1 MGGAAGIHLRDC
13 GTPAGFENTRKM
25 QTGRE
30 ELSPKARARR
40 APRAPGVYLMRDAAG
55 LVVYVGKA
63 KDLKRRLASYFAP
76 RTRLTPKVA
85 AMMDT
90 VHDLEW
96 HEVRTETESLLLEGR
111 LIKRWRPRWNILF
124 RDDKQ
129 FPQIRVDLQ
138 DPVPRFR
145 IVRARTSETAR
156 HYGPFPHQRA
166 VRRALNEMRTKFG
179 ILLGD
184 AAPERLPDGRWRLYS
199 GARAEIQRHANEVT
213 EEEYRKRVDDACAF
227 LDGKAAEWAE
237 AVEAEMRAAAEAR
250 DYEKAADMRDLL
262 EALRRTTEKSR
273 RFLRENPL
281 PRRDEAAALAA
292 LAAALGLERPPATAE
307 CFDIS
312 HISGTLA
319 VASMVRFVDGQAD
332 KSGYR
337 RFRIR
342 SFEGND
348 DFRAMQEVVGRR
360 YTRLHEEHRAFPEL
374 VIIDGGLGQVH
385 AALAA
390 FREHD
395 LAPPPLIGLAKREET
410 VVFPD
415 GRELKLPR
423 HDVGLALLMRIR
435 DEAHRFANDFNAELR
450 TRKLRESVL
459 DEMPGLGPARRK
471 ALLEAFGSIQALRK
485 ATEAEIAEVPGF
497 GEATARELRKFLDT
511 RTRRTPEDPEGTD

>member
-1 MGGAAGIHLRDC
+1 
-13 GTPAGFENTRKM
+13 M
-25 QTGRE
+25 QTDRE
-30 ELSPKARARR
+30 ELSPKAKARR
-40 APRAPGVYLMRDAAG
+40 APHTPGVYLMKDAAG

-63 KDLKRRLASYFAP
+63 KDLKKRLASYFVP
-76 RTRLTPKVA
+76 RQRMTPKVA

-90 VHDLEW
+90 VADMEW
-96 HEVRTETESLLLEGR
+96 HEVRSETEALLLEGK

-129 FPQIRVDLQ
+129 FPQVRVDLA
-138 DPVPRFR
+138 DALPKFR
-145 IVRARTSETAR
+145 IVRARTTDACR
-156 HYGPFPHQRA
+156 YFGPFPHQQA
-166 VRRALNEMRTKFG
+166 VRRTLNEMRKKFG
-179 ILLGD
+179 ILLAD
-184 AAPERLPDGRWRLYS
+184 SNPVAQPDGTWKLYDD
-199 GARAEIQRHANEVT
+199 ARSEIQKHANVVTTEEYAARVT
-213 EEEYRKRVDDACAF
+213 EACAF
-227 LDGKAAEWAE
+227 LEGKVETWAE
-237 AVEAEMRAAAEAR
+237 QVEADMRKAAAER
-250 DYEKAADMRDLL
+250 DYEKAASLRDLL
-262 EALRRTTEKSR
+262 DALKRTTEKSR

-281 PRRDEAAALAA
+281 PRRDEAGALAS

-337 RFRIR
+337 RFKIK

-348 DFRAMQEVVGRR
+348 DFRSMQEVVGRR

-374 VIIDGGLGQVH
+374 VIIDGGLGQVG

-390 FREHD
+390 FKEHD

-410 VVFPD
+410 IVFPD

-450 TRKLRESVL
+450 SRKLRESLL
-459 DEMPGLGPARRK
+459 DEMPGLGPKRK
-471 ALLEAFGSIQALRK
+471 DALLAHFGSIQKLRK
-485 ATEAEIAEVPGF
+485 ATVEEIAEVAGLSDKLA
-497 GEATARELRKFLDT
+497 GEVKAYLEAR
-511 RTRRTPEDPEGTD
+511 G

>member
-1 MGGAAGIHLRDC
+1 
-13 GTPAGFENTRKM
+13 M
-25 QTGRE
+25 QTDRE
-30 ELSPKARARR
+30 ELSPKAKARR
-40 APRAPGVYLMRDAAG
+40 APHTPGVYLMKDAAG

-63 KDLKRRLASYFAP
+63 KDLKKRLASYFVP
-76 RTRLTPKVA
+76 RQRMTPKVA

-90 VHDLEW
+90 VADMEW
-96 HEVRTETESLLLEGR
+96 HEVRSETEALLLEGK

-129 FPQIRVDLQ
+129 FPQVRVDLA
-138 DPVPRFR
+138 DDLPKFR
-145 IVRARTSETAR
+145 IVRARTTDACR
-156 HYGPFPHQRA
+156 YFGPFPHQQA
-166 VRRALNEMRTKFG
+166 VRRTLNEMRKKFG
-179 ILLGD
+179 ILLAD
-184 AAPERLPDGRWRLYS
+184 STPTAQPDGTWKLYDD
-199 GARAEIQRHANEVT
+199 ARSEIQKHANVVTVEEYAARVT
-213 EEEYRKRVDDACAF
+213 EACAF
-227 LDGKAAEWAE
+227 LEGKVESWGEQVEADMRKAAAD
-237 AVEAEMRAAAEAR
+237 R
-250 DYEKAADMRDLL
+250 DYEKAASLRDLL
-262 EALRRTTEKSR
+262 DALKRTTEKSR

-281 PRRDEAAALAA
+281 PRRDEAGALTS

-337 RFRIR
+337 RFKIK

-348 DFRAMQEVVGRR
+348 DFRSMQEVVGRR

-374 VIIDGGLGQVH
+374 VIIDGGLGQVG

-390 FREHD
+390 FKEHD
-395 LAPPPLIGLAKREET
+395 LSPPPLIGLAKREET
-410 VVFPD
+410 IVFPD

-450 TRKLRESVL
+450 SRKLRESLL
-459 DEMPGLGPARRK
+459 DEMPGLGPKRK
-471 ALLEAFGSIQALRK
+471 DALLAHFGSIQKLRK
-485 ATEAEIAEVPGF
+485 ATVEEIAEVAGLSDKLA
-497 GEATARELRKFLDT
+497 GEVKAYLEAR
-511 RTRRTPEDPEGTD
+511 G

>member
-1 MGGAAGIHLRDC
+1 
-13 GTPAGFENTRKM
+13 M
-25 QTGRE
+25 QTDRE
-30 ELSPKARARR
+30 ELSPKAKARR
-40 APRAPGVYLMRDAAG
+40 APHTPGVYLMKDAAG

-63 KDLKRRLASYFAP
+63 KDLKKRLASYFVP
-76 RTRLTPKVA
+76 RQRLTPKVA

-90 VHDLEW
+90 VADMEW
-96 HEVRTETESLLLEGR
+96 HEVRSETEALLLEGK

-129 FPQIRVDLQ
+129 FPQVRVDLA
-138 DPVPRFR
+138 DPLPRFR
-145 IVRARTSETAR
+145 IVRARTTDSCR
-156 HYGPFPHQRA
+156 YFGPFPHQQA
-166 VRRALNEMRTKFG
+166 VRRTLNEMRKKFG
-179 ILLGD
+179 ILLAD
-184 AAPERLPDGRWRLYS
+184 SNPVAQPDGTWKLYDD
-199 GARAEIQRHANEVT
+199 ARSEIQKHANIVT
-213 EEEYRKRVDDACAF
+213 VEAYAARVAEACAF
-227 LDGKAAEWAE
+227 LEGKVDDWGEQ
-237 AVEAEMRAAAEAR
+237 VEAEMRQAAAAR
-250 DYEKAADMRDLL
+250 DYEKAASLRDLL
-262 EALRRTTEKSR
+262 DALRRTTEKSR

-281 PRRDEAAALAA
+281 PRRDEAGALAA

-337 RFRIR
+337 RFKIK

-348 DFRAMQEVVGRR
+348 DFGSMQEVVGRR

-374 VIIDGGLGQVH
+374 VIIDGGLGQVG

-390 FREHD
+390 FKEHD

-410 VVFPD
+410 IVFPD

-450 TRKLRESVL
+450 SRKLRESLL
-459 DEMPGLGPARRK
+459 DEMPGLGPKRK
-471 ALLEAFGSIQALRK
+471 AALLARFGSIQKLRK
-485 ATEAEIAEVPGF
+485 ATEAEIAEVAGLSAKLASEVKAYL
-497 GEATARELRKFLDT
+497 EAR
-511 RTRRTPEDPEGTD
+511 G

>member
-1 MGGAAGIHLRDC
+1 
-13 GTPAGFENTRKM
+13 M
-25 QTGRE
+25 QTDRE
-30 ELSPKARARR
+30 ELSPKAKARR
-40 APRAPGVYLMRDAAG
+40 APHTPGVYLMKDAAG

-63 KDLKRRLASYFAP
+63 KDLKKRLASYFVP
-76 RTRLTPKVA
+76 RQRMTPKVA

-90 VHDLEW
+90 VADMEW
-96 HEVRTETESLLLEGR
+96 HEVRSETEALLLEGK

-129 FPQIRVDLQ
+129 FPQVRVDLA
-138 DPVPRFR
+138 DALPKFR
-145 IVRARTSETAR
+145 IVRARTTDACR
-156 HYGPFPHQRA
+156 YFGPFPHQQA
-166 VRRALNEMRTKFG
+166 VRRTLNEMRKKFG
-179 ILLGD
+179 ILLAD
-184 AAPERLPDGRWRLYS
+184 STPTALPDGTWKLYDD
-199 GARAEIQRHANEVT
+199 ARSEIQKHANVVTVEEYAARVT
-213 EEEYRKRVDDACAF
+213 EACAF
-227 LDGKAAEWAE
+227 LEGKVESWGEQVEADMRKAAAD
-237 AVEAEMRAAAEAR
+237 R
-250 DYEKAADMRDLL
+250 DYEKAASLRDLL
-262 EALRRTTEKSR
+262 DALKRTTEKSR

-281 PRRDEAAALAA
+281 PRRDEAGALTS

-337 RFRIR
+337 RFKIK

-348 DFRAMQEVVGRR
+348 DFRSMQEVVGRR

-374 VIIDGGLGQVH
+374 VIIDGGLGQVG

-390 FREHD
+390 FKEHD

-410 VVFPD
+410 IVFPD

-450 TRKLRESVL
+450 SRKLRESLL
-459 DEMPGLGPARRK
+459 DEMPGLGPKRK
-471 ALLEAFGSIQALRK
+471 EALLAHFGSIQKLRK
-485 ATEAEIAEVPGF
+485 ATVEEIAEVAGLSDKLA
-497 GEATARELRKFLDT
+497 GEVKAYLEAR
-511 RTRRTPEDPEGTD
+511 G

>member
-1 MGGAAGIHLRDC
+1 
-13 GTPAGFENTRKM
+13 M
-25 QTGRE
+25 QTDRE
-30 ELSPKARARR
+30 ELSPKAKARR
-40 APRAPGVYLMRDAAG
+40 APHTPGVYLMKDAAG

-63 KDLKRRLASYFAP
+63 KDLKKRLASYFVP
-76 RTRLTPKVA
+76 RQRMTPKVA

-90 VHDLEW
+90 VADMEW
-96 HEVRTETESLLLEGR
+96 HEVRSETEALLLEGK

-129 FPQIRVDLQ
+129 FPQVRVDLA
-138 DPVPRFR
+138 DALPKFR
-145 IVRARTSETAR
+145 IVRARTTDACR
-156 HYGPFPHQRA
+156 YFGPFPHQQA
-166 VRRALNEMRTKFG
+166 VRRTLNEMRKKFG
-179 ILLGD
+179 ILLAD
-184 AAPERLPDGRWRLYS
+184 STPTALPDGTWKLYDD
-199 GARAEIQRHANEVT
+199 ARSEIQKHANVVTVEEYAARVT
-213 EEEYRKRVDDACAF
+213 EACAF
-227 LDGKAAEWAE
+227 LEGKVESWGEQVEADMRKAAAD
-237 AVEAEMRAAAEAR
+237 R
-250 DYEKAADMRDLL
+250 DYEKAASLRDLL
-262 EALRRTTEKSR
+262 DALKRTTEKSR

-281 PRRDEAAALAA
+281 PRRDEAGALTS

-337 RFRIR
+337 RFKIK

-348 DFRAMQEVVGRR
+348 DFRSMQEVVGRR
-360 YTRLHEEHRAFPEL
+360 YTRLHEEHRAFPDL
-374 VIIDGGLGQVH
+374 VIIDGGLGQVG

-390 FREHD
+390 FKEHD

-410 VVFPD
+410 IVFPD

-450 TRKLRESVL
+450 SRKLRESLL
-459 DEMPGLGPARRK
+459 DEMPGLGPKRK
-471 ALLEAFGSIQALRK
+471 EALLAHFGSIQKLRK
-485 ATEAEIAEVPGF
+485 ATVEEIAEVAGLSDKLA
-497 GEATARELRKFLDT
+497 GEVKAYLEAR
-511 RTRRTPEDPEGTD
+511 G

>member
-1 MGGAAGIHLRDC
+1 
-13 GTPAGFENTRKM
+13 M
-25 QTGRE
+25 QTDRE
-30 ELSPKARARR
+30 ELSPKAKARR
-40 APRAPGVYLMRDAAG
+40 APHTPGVYLMKDAAG

-63 KDLKRRLASYFAP
+63 KDLKKRLASYFVP
-76 RTRLTPKVA
+76 RQRLTPKVA

-90 VHDLEW
+90 VADMEW
-96 HEVRTETESLLLEGR
+96 HEVRSETEALLLEGK

-129 FPQIRVDLQ
+129 FPQVRVDLA
-138 DPVPRFR
+138 DPLPRFR
-145 IVRARTSETAR
+145 IVRARTTDSCR
-156 HYGPFPHQRA
+156 YFGPFPHQQA
-166 VRRALNEMRTKFG
+166 VRRTLNEMRKKFG
-179 ILLGD
+179 ILLAD
-184 AAPERLPDGRWRLYS
+184 SNPVAQPDGTWKLYDD
-199 GARAEIQRHANEVT
+199 ARSEIQKHANIVT
-213 EEEYRKRVDDACAF
+213 VEAYAARVAEACAF
-227 LDGKAAEWAE
+227 LEGKVDDWGEQ
-237 AVEAEMRAAAEAR
+237 VEAEMRQAAAAR
-250 DYEKAADMRDLL
+250 DYEKAASLRDLL
-262 EALRRTTEKSR
+262 DALRRTTEKSR

-281 PRRDEAAALAA
+281 PRRDETGALAA

-337 RFRIR
+337 RFKIK

-348 DFRAMQEVVGRR
+348 DFRSMQEVVGRR
-360 YTRLHEEHRAFPEL
+360 YTRLHEENRAFPEL
-374 VIIDGGLGQVH
+374 VIIDGGLGQVG

-390 FREHD
+390 FKEHD

-410 VVFPD
+410 IVFPD

-450 TRKLRESVL
+450 SRKLRESLL
-459 DEMPGLGPARRK
+459 DEMPGLGPKRK
-471 ALLEAFGSIQALRK
+471 AALLARFGSIQKLRK
-485 ATEAEIAEVPGF
+485 ATEAEIAEVAGLSAKLAAEVKAYL
-497 GEATARELRKFLDT
+497 EAR
-511 RTRRTPEDPEGTD
+511 G

>member
-1 MGGAAGIHLRDC
+1 
-13 GTPAGFENTRKM
+13 M
-25 QTGRE
+25 QTDRE
-30 ELSPKARARR
+30 ELSPKAKARR
-40 APRAPGVYLMRDAAG
+40 APHTPGVYLMKDAAG

-63 KDLKRRLASYFAP
+63 KDLKKRLASYFVP
-76 RTRLTPKVA
+76 RQRMTPKVA
-85 AMMDT
+85 TMMDT
-90 VHDLEW
+90 VADMEW
-96 HEVRTETESLLLEGR
+96 HEVRSETEALLLEGK

-129 FPQIRVDLQ
+129 FPQVRVDLA
-138 DPVPRFR
+138 DALPKFR
-145 IVRARTSETAR
+145 IVRARTTDACR
-156 HYGPFPHQRA
+156 YFGPFPHQQA
-166 VRRALNEMRTKFG
+166 VRRTLNEMRKKFG
-179 ILLGD
+179 ILLAD
-184 AAPERLPDGRWRLYS
+184 STPTALPDGTWKLYDD
-199 GARAEIQRHANEVT
+199 ARSEIQKHANVVTVEEYAARVT
-213 EEEYRKRVDDACAF
+213 EACAF
-227 LDGKAAEWAE
+227 LEGKVESWGEQVEADMRKAAAD
-237 AVEAEMRAAAEAR
+237 R
-250 DYEKAADMRDLL
+250 DYEKAASLRDLL
-262 EALRRTTEKSR
+262 DALKRTTEKSR

-281 PRRDEAAALAA
+281 PRRDEASALTS

-337 RFRIR
+337 RFKIK

-348 DFRAMQEVVGRR
+348 DFRSMQEVVGRR

-374 VIIDGGLGQVH
+374 VIIDGGLGQVG

-390 FREHD
+390 FKEHD

-410 VVFPD
+410 IVFPD

-450 TRKLRESVL
+450 SRKLRESLL
-459 DEMPGLGPARRK
+459 DEMPGLGPKRK
-471 ALLEAFGSIQALRK
+471 DALLAHFGSIQKLRK
-485 ATEAEIAEVPGF
+485 ATAAEIAEVAGLSDKLA
-497 GEATARELRKFLDT
+497 GEVKAYLEAR
-511 RTRRTPEDPEGTD
+511 G

>member
-1 MGGAAGIHLRDC
+1 
-13 GTPAGFENTRKM
+13 M
-25 QTGRE
+25 QTDRE
-30 ELSPKARARR
+30 ELSPKAKARR
-40 APRAPGVYLMRDAAG
+40 APHTPGVYLMKDAAG

-63 KDLKRRLASYFAP
+63 KDLKKRLASYFVP
-76 RTRLTPKVA
+76 RQRMTPKVA

-90 VHDLEW
+90 VADMEW
-96 HEVRTETESLLLEGR
+96 HEVRSETEALLLEGK

-129 FPQIRVDLQ
+129 FPQVRVDLA
-138 DPVPRFR
+138 DALPKFR
-145 IVRARTSETAR
+145 IVRARTTDACR
-156 HYGPFPHQRA
+156 YFGPFPHQQA
-166 VRRALNEMRTKFG
+166 VRRTLNEMRKKFG
-179 ILLGD
+179 ILLAD
-184 AAPERLPDGRWRLYS
+184 STPTAQPDGTWKLYDD
-199 GARAEIQRHANEVT
+199 ARSEIQKHANVVTTEEYAARVT
-213 EEEYRKRVDDACAF
+213 EACAF
-227 LDGKAAEWAE
+227 LEGKVETWGE
-237 AVEAEMRAAAEAR
+237 QVEADMRKAAAER
-250 DYEKAADMRDLL
+250 DYEKAASLRDLL
-262 EALRRTTEKSR
+262 DALKRTTEKSR

-281 PRRDEAAALAA
+281 PRRDEAGALTS

-337 RFRIR
+337 RFKIK

-348 DFRAMQEVVGRR
+348 DFRSMQEVVGRR

-374 VIIDGGLGQVH
+374 VIIDGGLGQVG

-390 FREHD
+390 FKEHD

-410 VVFPD
+410 IVFPD

-450 TRKLRESVL
+450 SRKLRESLL
-459 DEMPGLGPARRK
+459 DEMPGLGPKRK
-471 ALLEAFGSIQALRK
+471 DALLAHFGSIQKLRK
-485 ATEAEIAEVPGF
+485 ATAEEIAEVAGLSDKLA
-497 GEATARELRKFLDT
+497 GEVKAYLEAR
-511 RTRRTPEDPEGTD
+511 G

>member
-1 MGGAAGIHLRDC
+1 
-13 GTPAGFENTRKM
+13 M
-25 QTGRE
+25 QTDRE
-30 ELSPKARARR
+30 ELSPKAKARR
-40 APRAPGVYLMRDAAG
+40 APHTPGVYLMKDAAG

-63 KDLKRRLASYFAP
+63 KDLKKRLASYFVP
-76 RTRLTPKVA
+76 RQRMTPKVA

-90 VHDLEW
+90 VADMEW
-96 HEVRTETESLLLEGR
+96 HEVRSETEALLLEGK

-129 FPQIRVDLQ
+129 FPQVRVDLA
-138 DPVPRFR
+138 DALPKFR
-145 IVRARTSETAR
+145 IVRARTTDACR
-156 HYGPFPHQRA
+156 YFGPFPHQQA
-166 VRRALNEMRTKFG
+166 VRRTLNEMRKKFG
-179 ILLGD
+179 ILLAD
-184 AAPERLPDGRWRLYS
+184 STPTALPDGTWKLYDD
-199 GARAEIQRHANEVT
+199 ARSEIQKHANVVTVEEYAARVT
-213 EEEYRKRVDDACAF
+213 EACAF
-227 LDGKAAEWAE
+227 LEGKVESWGEQVEADMRKAAAD
-237 AVEAEMRAAAEAR
+237 R
-250 DYEKAADMRDLL
+250 DYEKAASLRDLL
-262 EALRRTTEKSR
+262 DALKRTTEKSR

-281 PRRDEAAALAA
+281 PRRDEASALTS

-337 RFRIR
+337 RFKIK

-348 DFRAMQEVVGRR
+348 DFRSMQEVVGRR

-374 VIIDGGLGQVH
+374 VIIDGGLGQVG

-390 FREHD
+390 FKEHD
-395 LAPPPLIGLAKREET
+395 LVPPPLIGLAKREET
-410 VVFPD
+410 IVFPD

-450 TRKLRESVL
+450 SRKLRESLL
-459 DEMPGLGPARRK
+459 DEMPGLGPKRK
-471 ALLEAFGSIQALRK
+471 DALLAHFGSIQKLRK
-485 ATEAEIAEVPGF
+485 ATVKEIAEVAGLSDKLA
-497 GEATARELRKFLDT
+497 GEVKAYLDAR
-511 RTRRTPEDPEGTD
+511 G

>member
-1 MGGAAGIHLRDC
+1 
-13 GTPAGFENTRKM
+13 M
-25 QTGRE
+25 QTDRE
-30 ELSPKARARR
+30 ELSPKAKARR
-40 APRAPGVYLMRDAAG
+40 APHTPGVYLMKDAAG

-63 KDLKRRLASYFAP
+63 KDLKKRLASYFVP
-76 RTRLTPKVA
+76 RQRMTPKVA

-90 VHDLEW
+90 VADMEW
-96 HEVRTETESLLLEGR
+96 HEVRSETEALLLEGK

-129 FPQIRVDLQ
+129 FPQVRVDLA
-138 DPVPRFR
+138 DDLPKFR
-145 IVRARTSETAR
+145 IVRARTTDACR
-156 HYGPFPHQRA
+156 YFGPFPHQQA
-166 VRRALNEMRTKFG
+166 VRRTLNEMRKKFG
-179 ILLGD
+179 ILLAD
-184 AAPERLPDGRWRLYS
+184 STPTAQPDGTWKLYDD
-199 GARAEIQRHANEVT
+199 ARSEIQKHANVVTTEEYAARVT
-213 EEEYRKRVDDACAF
+213 EACAF
-227 LDGKAAEWAE
+227 LEGK
-237 AVEAEMRAAAEAR
+237 VESWGEQVE
-250 DYEKAADMRDLL
+250 ADMRKAAADRLD
-262 EALRRTTEKSR
+262 ALKRTTEKSR

-281 PRRDEAAALAA
+281 PRRDEAGALTS

-337 RFRIR
+337 RFKIK

-348 DFRAMQEVVGRR
+348 DFRSMQEVVGRR

-374 VIIDGGLGQVH
+374 VIIDGGLGQVG

-390 FREHD
+390 FKEHD
-395 LAPPPLIGLAKREET
+395 LVPPPLIGLAKREET
-410 VVFPD
+410 IVFPD

-450 TRKLRESVL
+450 SRKLRESLL
-459 DEMPGLGPARRK
+459 DEMPGLGPKRK
-471 ALLEAFGSIQALRK
+471 DALLEHFGSIQKLRK
-485 ATEAEIAEVPGF
+485 ATVEEIAEVAGLSDKLA
-497 GEATARELRKFLDT
+497 GEVKAYLEAR
-511 RTRRTPEDPEGTD
+511 G

>member
-1 MGGAAGIHLRDC
+1 
-13 GTPAGFENTRKM
+13 M
-25 QTGRE
+25 QTDRE
-30 ELSPKARARR
+30 ELSPKAKARR
-40 APRAPGVYLMRDAAG
+40 APHTPGVYLMKDAAG

-63 KDLKRRLASYFAP
+63 KDLKKRLASYFVP
-76 RTRLTPKVA
+76 RQRMTPKVA

-90 VHDLEW
+90 VADMEW
-96 HEVRTETESLLLEGR
+96 HEVRSETEALLLEGK

-129 FPQIRVDLQ
+129 FPQVRVDLA
-138 DPVPRFR
+138 DALPKFRF
-145 IVRARTSETAR
+145 VRARTTDACR
-156 HYGPFPHQRA
+156 YFGPFPHQQA
-166 VRRALNEMRTKFG
+166 VRRTLNEMRKKFG
-179 ILLGD
+179 ILLAD
-184 AAPERLPDGRWRLYS
+184 STPTALPDGTWKLYDD
-199 GARAEIQRHANEVT
+199 ARSEIQKHANVVTTEEYAARVT
-213 EEEYRKRVDDACAF
+213 EACAF
-227 LDGKAAEWAE
+227 LEGKVESWGEQVEADMRKAAAD
-237 AVEAEMRAAAEAR
+237 R
-250 DYEKAADMRDLL
+250 DYEKAASLRDLRD
-262 EALRRTTEKSR
+262 ALKRTTEKSR

-281 PRRDEAAALAA
+281 PRRDEAGALTS

-337 RFRIR
+337 RFKIK

-348 DFRAMQEVVGRR
+348 DFRSMQEVVGRR

-374 VIIDGGLGQVH
+374 VIIDGGLGQVG

-390 FREHD
+390 FKEHD

-410 VVFPD
+410 IVFPD

-450 TRKLRESVL
+450 TRKLRESLL
-459 DEMPGLGPARRK
+459 DEMPGLGPKRK
-471 ALLEAFGSIQALRK
+471 DALLAHFGSIQKLRK
-485 ATEAEIAEVPGF
+485 ATAAEIAEVAGLSDKLA
-497 GEATARELRKFLDT
+497 GEVKAYLEAR
-511 RTRRTPEDPEGTD
+511 G

>member
-1 MGGAAGIHLRDC
+1 
-13 GTPAGFENTRKM
+13 M
-25 QTGRE
+25 QTDRE
-30 ELSPKARARR
+30 ELSPKAKARR
-40 APRAPGVYLMRDAAG
+40 APHTPGVYLMKDAAG

-63 KDLKRRLASYFAP
+63 KDLKKRLASYFVP
-76 RTRLTPKVA
+76 RQRMTPKVA

-90 VHDLEW
+90 VADMEW
-96 HEVRTETESLLLEGR
+96 HEVRSETEALLLEGK

-129 FPQIRVDLQ
+129 FPQVRVDLA
-138 DPVPRFR
+138 DALPKFR
-145 IVRARTSETAR
+145 IVRARTTDACR
-156 HYGPFPHQRA
+156 YFGPFPHQQA
-166 VRRALNEMRTKFG
+166 VRRTLNEMRKKFG
-179 ILLGD
+179 ILLAD
-184 AAPERLPDGRWRLYS
+184 STPTALPDGTWKLYDD
-199 GARAEIQRHANEVT
+199 ARSEIQKQANVVTAEEYAARVT
-213 EEEYRKRVDDACAF
+213 EACAF
-227 LDGKAAEWAE
+227 LEGKVESWGEQVEADMRKAADD
-237 AVEAEMRAAAEAR
+237 R
-250 DYEKAADMRDLL
+250 DYEKAASLRDLL
-262 EALRRTTEKSR
+262 DALKRTTEKSR

-281 PRRDEAAALAA
+281 PRRDEAGALTS

-337 RFRIR
+337 RFKIK

-348 DFRAMQEVVGRR
+348 DFRSMQEVVGRR

-374 VIIDGGLGQVH
+374 VIIDGGLGQVG

-390 FREHD
+390 FKEHD

-410 VVFPD
+410 IVFPD

-450 TRKLRESVL
+450 SRKLRESLL
-459 DEMPGLGPARRK
+459 DEMPGLGPKRK
-471 ALLEAFGSIQALRK
+471 DALLAHFGSIQKLRK
-485 ATEAEIAEVPGF
+485 ATAAEIAEVAGLSDKLA
-497 GEATARELRKFLDT
+497 GEVKAYLEAR
-511 RTRRTPEDPEGTD
+511 G

>member
-1 MGGAAGIHLRDC
+1 
-13 GTPAGFENTRKM
+13 M
-25 QTGRE
+25 QTDRE
-30 ELSPKARARR
+30 ELSPKAKARR
-40 APRAPGVYLMRDAAG
+40 APHTPGVYLMKDAAG

-63 KDLKRRLASYFAP
+63 KDLKKRLASYFVP
-76 RTRLTPKVA
+76 RQRMTPKVA

-90 VHDLEW
+90 VADMEW
-96 HEVRTETESLLLEGR
+96 HEVRSETEALLLEGK

-129 FPQIRVDLQ
+129 FPQVRVDLA
-138 DPVPRFR
+138 DALPKFR
-145 IVRARTSETAR
+145 IVRARTTDACR
-156 HYGPFPHQRA
+156 YFGPFPHQQA
-166 VRRALNEMRTKFG
+166 VRRTLNEMRKKFG
-179 ILLGD
+179 ILLAD
-184 AAPERLPDGRWRLYS
+184 STPTALPDGTWKLYDD
-199 GARAEIQRHANEVT
+199 ARSEIQKHANVVTVEEYAARVT
-213 EEEYRKRVDDACAF
+213 EACAF
-227 LDGKAAEWAE
+227 LEGKVESWGEQVEADMRKAAAD
-237 AVEAEMRAAAEAR
+237 R
-250 DYEKAADMRDLL
+250 DYEKAASLRDLL
-262 EALRRTTEKSR
+262 DALKRTTEKSR

-281 PRRDEAAALAA
+281 PRRDEAGALTS

-337 RFRIR
+337 RFKIK

-348 DFRAMQEVVGRR
+348 DFRSMQEVVGRR

-374 VIIDGGLGQVH
+374 VIIDGGLGQVG

-390 FREHD
+390 FKEHD

-410 VVFPD
+410 IVFPD

-435 DEAHRFANDFNAELR
+435 DEAHRFANDFNADLR
-450 TRKLRESVL
+450 SRKLRESLL
-459 DEMPGLGPARRK
+459 DEMPGLGPKRK
-471 ALLEAFGSIQALRK
+471 DALLAHFGSIQKLRK
-485 ATEAEIAEVPGF
+485 ATAVEIAEVAGLSDKLA
-497 GEATARELRKFLDT
+497 GEVKAYLEAR
-511 RTRRTPEDPEGTD
+511 G